1 MTDLEQIARLRPD
14 VDDPS
19 PEWLAATR
27 TALLERRSWEP
38 LRSRRS
44 VLAVAAAV
52 VAVLA
57 ILVPASSTLK
67 APTQVPAVPDQYY
80 YVKLGFKGPP
90 SFPMQTVE
98 EWFPTGS
105 ADPLQPW
112 QSMCD
117 HEQVTGMPY
126 RCHPTSGHSAEW
138 EPDVP
143 LGNLSVEQLRA
154 LPTDTDQ
161 LRDKVYE
168 LARRWLSIQPDDIML
183 GGTTSRDPDQ
193 QAFLCIEVGLQT
205 GRVPQP
211 QVEALY
217 RVLQTIPGVRVTQQA
232 TDGAGRQGV
241 GVSREAADTH
251 GPDMLVFDRE
261 THRFLGGSVFFPG
274 WTMVL
279 GSGPVAKVGDRP

>member
-1 MTDLEQIARLRPD
+1 MNDLEQIARMRPD
-14 VDDPS
+14 VEDPS
-19 PEWLAATR
+19 PYWLDATR
-27 TALLERRSWEP
+27 TAMLERRSWTP
-38 LRSRRS
+38 RRPRRS
-44 VLAVAAAV
+44 ILAVAAAV

-57 ILVPASSTLK
+57 TIAVAMPGSSALT
-67 APTQVPAVPDQYY
+67 AAAHDQYY
-80 YVKLGFKGPP
+80 YVKLGFKGPQ
-90 SFPMQTVE
+90 SLPMQTTE
-98 EWFPTGS
+98 EWFPVGD
-105 ADPLQPW
+105 ANPVQPW
-112 QSMCD
+112 QRVCD
-117 HEQVTGMPY
+117 HETVTGMPY
-126 RCHPTSGHSAEW
+126 RCHPMSDHSAVL

-143 LGNLSVEQLRA
+143 LGNLSVEQFRA

-161 LRDKVYE
+161 LRAKVYE
-168 LARRWLSIQPDDIML
+168 QARQWLSIQPSDIML
-183 GGTTSRDPDQ
+183 GGTTSRDTDQ

-205 GRVPQP
+205 GRMPQP

-274 WTMVL
+274 WTVVL
-279 GSGPVAKVGDRP
+279 DSGPVAKVGDHP